1 MWVPKSALEKRLMA
15 AVQDGLPIE
24 CHGFSEIDL
33 LVEGDVLACSPL
45 FGEFLQALLLQW
57 QDLDDP
63 AAATRSI
70 CLGLKKN
77 PFRDTLIHAIE
88 VLVDAEL
95 DDLAPFARALD
106 SRASDDDSPLAIR
119 VEAVAGLTRFALQSP
134 RFTAYASSGV
144 LRLLDVE
151 DDWVK
156 AKLCRIISILHEQ
169 LGWADAVDSLKVL
182 ARCHACS
189 VEAHQELG
197 FVEMAHA
204 FRSEDLA
211 TMSTHFARS
220 ADWFDE
226 SARIGD
232 NVPRS
237 RMYGAVAQAL
247 ARSLSSGGSE
257 VLDIKSLNDDA
268 QWVVH
273 YNPSRAGATWLSA
286 PPEAELEWIP
296 LLTQPNSSGGM
307 DRFALLTGA
316 VQLFEKVRAVGV
328 RAKGELQFRPP
339 QGISQLTEQ
348 GRLFGTLNS
357 WVQGNASA
365 GLSIEGR
372 LRLKSSLTRLGEPP
386 GKH

>member
-1 MWVPKSALEKRLMA
+1 MWIPKSALEKRLMA

-33 LVEGDVLACSPL
+33 LAEGDVLACSPL
-45 FGEFLQALLLQW
+45 FGEFLQLLLPQW
-57 QDLDDP
+57 HDLDDQ
-63 AAATRSI
+63 AAATRSV

-77 PFRDTLIHAIE
+77 PFRDAFIHAID

-106 SRASDDDSPLAIR
+106 SRTSDDDSPFAIR

-134 RFTAYASSGV
+134 RFTAFASSGV

-156 AKLCRIISILHEQ
+156 AKLCRIVSILHEQ
-169 LGWADAVDSLKVL
+169 LAWADAVDSLKVL
-182 ARCHACS
+182 AQSHACS
-189 VEAHQELG
+189 VEARQELG
-197 FVEMAHA
+197 FVEMAYA

-220 ADWFDE
+220 AAWFDE
-226 SARIGD
+226 SARISD
-232 NVPRS
+232 NAPRS

-247 ARSLSSGGSE
+247 ARSLLSGGAE
-257 VLDIKSLNDDA
+257 TLDIKSLNDDA

-273 YNPSRAGATWLSA
+273 YNSPRAGATWLSA

-296 LLTQPNSSGGM
+296 LLTQPSSPDGM

-316 VQLFEKVRAVGV
+316 VQLFEKVRAVGI
-328 RAKGELQFRPP
+328 RARGEFQYRPP

-348 GRLFGTLNS
+348 GRLFGTLRS
-357 WVQGNASA
+357 WLQGNATA
-365 GLSIEGR
+365 GMSVEGR
-372 LRLKSSLTRLGEPP
+372 GRLTSSLTQLGEPP